1 MRSLGVPN
9 GLPLVY
15 EFSDSG
21 KPLPNALG
29 AGGSIPPLTGN
40 YLGAEAPWFEALDR
54 DGGGTLSAQE
64 LGQGGLCDLDDPGAC
79 EALAA
84 SIDNNGSGDIDFNEF
99 FAWLKKGTD

>member
-29 AGGSIPPLTGN
+29 AGGIIFPLTGN

-54 DGGGTLSAQE
+54 DGGGTLTADE

-99 FAWLKKGTD
+99 FAWRSRFQ